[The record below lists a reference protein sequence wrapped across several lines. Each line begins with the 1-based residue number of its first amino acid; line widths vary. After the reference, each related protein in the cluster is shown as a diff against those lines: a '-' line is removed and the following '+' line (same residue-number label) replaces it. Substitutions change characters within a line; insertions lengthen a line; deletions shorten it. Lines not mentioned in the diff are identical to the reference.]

1 MDTAGGV
8 KETGTPGSFRIQ
20 SRGLEMRRETWRE
33 VLSVGEP
40 KIPAGERTASL
51 RQGVKNVCV
60 FHVESVNDH

>member
-1 MDTAGGV
+1 M
-8 KETGTPGSFRIQ
+8 
-20 SRGLEMRRETWRE
+20 

-60 FHVESVNDH
+60 FHVESVNGH